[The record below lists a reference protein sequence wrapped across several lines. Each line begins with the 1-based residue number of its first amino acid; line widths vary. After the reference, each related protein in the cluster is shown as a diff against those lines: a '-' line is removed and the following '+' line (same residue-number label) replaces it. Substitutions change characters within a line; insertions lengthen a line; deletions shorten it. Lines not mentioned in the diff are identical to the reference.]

1 MGWRLKLQA
10 VQAAQVASEA
20 ERAEVPVVQKLELLQ
35 LLRLVAV
42 CDRWMGWR
50 LELQAAQEHAAEVV
64 TGVEG
69 CPRKLEVGHATFAVA
84 AVNAQQACS
93 IVIVVVEVA
102 AAAWV
107 QALLWEQVDAQ
118 SRGACGSEEERSR
131 NLYFAAAGIQSVMR
145 CWQGNYCNDDV

>member
-50 LELQAAQEHAAEVV
+50 LELQAVQTAQEHAAEVV

-107 QALLWEQVDAQ
+107 QALLWEKWMRNRGELVARRRSDLGTCILLQQ
-118 SRGACGSEEERSR
+118 ESSRS
-131 NLYFAAAGIQSVMR
+131 
-145 CWQGNYCNDDV
+145 